1 MTFVLVLGLCDILK
15 TPQLR
20 GAVMPHRSPPPR
32 KKPKDDSGYFEEITK
47 SVFRAGFSWEVIDN
61 KWPNFKNA
69 FSDFSV
75 EAVSAFDER
84 DVDRLLA
91 DASIVRNGRKIEA
104 TIKNARAMQEV
115 RSEHGSFDS
124 YLRSMD
130 ELEYKARA
138 KDLQKRFSHLGRTGT
153 FAFLWSVG
161 EDVPEWEER

>member
-1 MTFVLVLGLCDILK
+1 
-15 TPQLR
+15 
-20 GAVMPHRSPPPR
+20 MPHGSPPPR
-32 KKPKDDSGYFEEITK
+32 NKPQGDNAYFEEITK

-61 KWPNFKNA
+61 KWPNFKQA

-75 EAVSAFDER
+75 DAVSTYDER

-91 DASIVRNGRKIEA
+91 DARIVRNGRKIEA

-115 RSEHGSFDS
+115 KAEHGSFEA

-130 ELEYKARA
+130 ELDYQARA
-138 KDLQKRFSHLGRTGT
+138 KDMQKRFSYLGRTGT